1 MNAPASTSVSPL
13 SDKPTNAVEME
24 KLNAPL
30 TNVDGKLLD
39 AISTFC
45 KLGKEKISAGMRVSP
60 LAGILIVFRVC
71 EADGEVRS
79 QLRMRLIVLSTD
91 GGLLTTLIDFNGLT
105 KTAGS
110 SMSFRVAQEDSERV
124 VRPVSAGS

>member
-39 AISTFC
+39 AI
-45 KLGKEKISAGMRVSP
+45 
-60 LAGILIVFRVC
+60 
-71 EADGEVRS
+71 
-79 QLRMRLIVLSTD
+79 
-91 GGLLTTLIDFNGLT
+91 
-105 KTAGS
+105 
-110 SMSFRVAQEDSERV
+110 
-124 VRPVSAGS
+124 

>member
-60 LAGILIVFRVC
+60 LAGIFIVFRVC
-71 EADGEVRS
+71 EADGEAGS

-91 GGLLTTLIDFNGLT
+91 GGLNIDHF
-105 KTAGS
+105 
-110 SMSFRVAQEDSERV
+110 D
-124 VRPVSAGS
+124 

>member
-24 KLNAPL
+24 KL

-71 EADGEVRS
+71 EADGEAGS

-91 GGLLTTLIDFNGLT
+91 GGLNIDHF
-105 KTAGS
+105 
-110 SMSFRVAQEDSERV
+110 D
-124 VRPVSAGS
+124 